1 VGILDEPLVQGSGL
15 KPVNPPQLRI
25 GDWRVDPAV
34 DEISRGEGIVKLEPR
49 AMRLL
54 IYLAERAGQVV
65 SVEDLL
71 KDVWSGV
78 IVTSDSVYQAVAA
91 LRRILGDDSKNP
103 QYIATLPKRG
113 YRLIASVF
121 PWNDTANTE
130 LPPPEPGAAAVAAGL
145 PSGGRARTGAW
156 YRLLPIIG
164 LSIIAA
170 YFAIDRVVRRL
181 APAAPQ
187 TAAAPVPVSQN
198 SIAVLPFVDMSE
210 KKDKQYF
217 GDGMAEEILDLLA
230 KVPGLTLI
238 GRTSSFQFKGK
249 NEDLRTIGTRLN
261 AAYVLE
267 GSVRNSGD
275 RIRIAA
281 QLINTRTGAHEWS
294 ETYDRPMGDVLKLQ
308 DTIAVAIAR
317 ELQLTVAPG
326 YLDSRA
332 TVENAEAYD
341 LYLRGRH
348 AYDRTDAEGTDA
360 AAALFRQ
367 ALDRDPNF
375 ADAAAW
381 LASTYM
387 TRVMAGSLEPT
398 AGFEQAHGLA
408 TVALKLDPKSAQAH
422 AVLSSVHS
430 FRDWDWAAA
439 ERELQQA
446 MSVAPG
452 NVDLL
457 SAEATLSYILGRWD
471 EALRL
476 INAAL
481 AQDPLNPETLTRL
494 SWVQDARGHL
504 PEAEAAMRRVLD
516 IRPAPFEGHHD
527 LGILLLAR
535 GERDAALLEMQ
546 LEPDDYVRGHGLAI
560 VYSALGRKADSDAAL
575 AGMLKLQTGGSL
587 VAVAVAEVYAFRGQS
602 DQALYWL
609 ERAYA
614 QKERYLFY
622 IKADR
627 LLKNIESDPRFKAIV
642 HKMNLP
648 D

>member
-1 VGILDEPLVQGSGL
+1 MGL
-15 KPVNPPQLRI
+15 KPVNPAPLRI
-25 GDWRVDPAV
+25 GDWRVEPAV
-34 DEISRGEGIVKLEPR
+34 DEISRDGGVVKLEPR

-71 KDVWSGV
+71 KDVWTGV

-113 YRLIASVF
+113 YRLIARVL
-121 PWNDTANTE
+121 PWNDTAN
-130 LPPPEPGAAAVAAGL
+130 PGPSAAEPVAAAVAATL
-145 PSGGRARTGAW
+145 PLGGRAPIGAW

-164 LSIIAA
+164 LSMIAA
-170 YFAIDRVVRRL
+170 YFAIDRVVRL
-181 APAAPQ
+181 HGIAPPLQQ
-187 TAAAPVPVSQN
+187 TAATPVPVSR
-198 SIAVLPFVDMSE
+198 SSVAVLPFVDMSE
-210 KKDKQYF
+210 KKDQEYF

-230 KVPGLTLI
+230 KVPGLTVI

-249 NEDLRTIGTRLN
+249 NEDLRTIGSKLN

-267 GSVRNSGD
+267 GSVRTSVD
-275 RIRIAA
+275 RVRIAA
-281 QLINTRTGAHEWS
+281 QLIDTRTGAHEWS
-294 ETYDRPMGDVLKLQ
+294 ETYERPIGDVLKLQ
-308 DTIAVAIAR
+308 ETIAAAIAR
-317 ELQLTVAPG
+317 ELQLTVAPR
-326 YLDSRA
+326 YLNSRA
-332 TVENAEAYD
+332 SVKNAEAYD

-348 AYDRTDAEGTDA
+348 AHDWGDVAGADEGAT
-360 AAALFRQ
+360 LFQQ
-367 ALDRDPNF
+367 AFDRDPTL

-381 LASTYM
+381 LANTYVY
-387 TRVMAGSLEPT
+387 RVMAGTLEPT
-398 AGFEQAHGLA
+398 AGFEQARGLA
-408 TVALKLDPKSAQAH
+408 TVALKLDPKSAEAI
-422 AVLSSVHS
+422 AVLSRVHG
-430 FRDWDWAAA
+430 FCDWDWAAA

-446 MSVAPG
+446 MTVAPG

-457 SAEATLSYILGRWD
+457 SAAATLFYTLGRWD

-481 AQDPLNPETLTRL
+481 AQDPLNPETLDLL

-504 PEAEAAMRRVLD
+504 PEAEAALRRVLD
-516 IRPAPFEGHHD
+516 IRPASSEGHHD
-527 LGILLLAR
+527 LGLLLLAR
-535 GERDAALLEMQ
+535 GERDAALVEVQ
-546 LEPDDYVRGHGLAI
+546 QEPNDFDRGHGLAI

-575 AGMLKLQTGGSL
+575 AGMLKLHTGGS
-587 VAVAVAEVYAFRGQS
+587 AVAVAQVYAFRGQS

-627 LLKNIESDPRFKAIV
+627 LLKNIDGDPRFKAV
-642 HKMNLP
+642 VRKMKLP